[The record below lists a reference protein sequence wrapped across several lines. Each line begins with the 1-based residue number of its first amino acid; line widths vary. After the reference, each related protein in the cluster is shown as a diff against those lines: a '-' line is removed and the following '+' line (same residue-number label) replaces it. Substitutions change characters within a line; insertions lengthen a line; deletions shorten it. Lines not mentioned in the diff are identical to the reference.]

1 MVKSIFLRPWDML
14 CVIWFLV
21 HIPITV
27 MLDSHSS
34 EAWSLAS
41 PSVRLLYYPPVWQD
55 GWPWHASQQL
65 YELMLA
71 AEGCCGCAPR
81 TVMRDANMLLL

>member
-34 EAWSLAS
+34 KSWSLWPSAAQALVLATRLAPFFS
-41 PSVRLLYYPPVWQD
+41 PTMLYSNCTNLL
-55 GWPWHASQQL
+55 
-65 YELMLA
+65 
-71 AEGCCGCAPR
+71 
-81 TVMRDANMLLL
+81 